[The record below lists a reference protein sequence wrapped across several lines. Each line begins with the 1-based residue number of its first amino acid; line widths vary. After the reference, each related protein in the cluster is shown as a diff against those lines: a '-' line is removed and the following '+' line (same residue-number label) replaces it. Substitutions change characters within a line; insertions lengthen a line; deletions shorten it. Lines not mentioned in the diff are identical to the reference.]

1 MCSGQVTIFANLSN
15 TIYLKSVSA
24 HRNWIIELIRVWFH
38 IAMFEWQV
46 LELRLAKFHR
56 CHVISLSLYLPCF
69 LLPTYC
75 YTHPHTTGT
84 HLYMHTHTH
93 IQLLHIT
100 NTHNTH
106 TRTHNTNKDIIAP
119 IHTLLHRM
127 YKGSHRCNIPTSQWG
142 WGEVQQ
148 VETKLLPTTRVI
160 CSVSNRYWITFKFQT
175 STI

>member
-1 MCSGQVTIFANLSN
+1 
-15 TIYLKSVSA
+15 
-24 HRNWIIELIRVWFH
+24 
-38 IAMFEWQV
+38 MFEWQV
-46 LELRLAKFHR
+46 LELRLAKFHK

-84 HLYMHTHTH
+84 HLLYMHTHTH
-93 IQLLHIT
+93 TYISYTSQ
-100 NTHNTH
+100 THSRTTPTHHKHTQHTH

-119 IHTLLHRM
+119 IPTLLHRM

-148 VETKLLPTTRVI
+148 VETELPQVN
-160 CSVSNRYWITFKFQT
+160 CSVSNKYWITFKFQT

>member
-24 HRNWIIELIRVWFH
+24 HQNWIIELIRVWFH

-46 LELRLAKFHR
+46 LELRLAKFHK

-119 IHTLLHRM
+119 IHTLLHHM